1 MVFLYHCLIVEDF
14 DFYNLRIDLSRM
26 AGIGKSDGFRFHKS
40 VRVGYGNPLYWR
52 FKVGPN
58 RLLDRVGNLN
68 VV

>member
-40 VRVGYGNPLYWR
+40 CESVMGIRSIDVL
-52 FKVGPN
+52 K
-58 RLLDRVGNLN
+58 
-68 VV
+68 